1 LILGFPL
8 QFGIEKKKN
17 QGGKRNAT
25 EIAFDNAKT
34 DDIALLM
41 NETRK
46 GVVVN

>member
-1 LILGFPL
+1 LELRKKRIKG
-8 QFGIEKKKN
+8 EKK
-17 QGGKRNAT
+17 NAA

-46 GVVVN
+46 GVVVK